1 MRRDTAWG
9 WVSTGRSSAEWGRVT
24 VAGGGD
30 GLVSDTV
37 GRESWARGHRWQPV
51 AAWVV
56 LGDGQAQPPPTMDI
70 SWQGRY
76 TVNLHVV
83 TSGA

>member
-1 MRRDTAWG
+1 VHPDTAWG
-9 WVSTGRSSAEWGRVT
+9 WVSACRSSAEGAGHGRD
-24 VAGGGD
+24 GGD
-30 GLVSDTV
+30 SLVSDTV
-37 GRESWARGHRWQPV
+37 GRKPRAEDIGGSRV

-56 LGDGQAQPPPTMDI
+56 LGDSQAQPPPTMNI

>member
-1 MRRDTAWG
+1 M
-9 WVSTGRSSAEWGRVT
+9 GRAAV
-24 VAGGGD
+24 VGGGD

-37 GRESWARGHRWQPV
+37 GRESRAGDMGGSRGGV
-51 AAWVV
+51 GL
-56 LGDGQAQPPPTMDI
+56 LGDSQAQPPPTMDI

>member
-1 MRRDTAWG
+1 MHPDTAWG
-9 WVSTGRSSAEWGRVT
+9 WGPACRSSAEWAGHGRD
-24 VAGGGD
+24 GGD
-30 GLVSDTV
+30 CLVSDTV
-37 GRESWARGHRWQPV
+37 GRKSRARGHLWQPV
-51 AAWVV
+51 AVWVV
-56 LGDGQAQPPPTMDI
+56 LGDSQAQPPPTMNI